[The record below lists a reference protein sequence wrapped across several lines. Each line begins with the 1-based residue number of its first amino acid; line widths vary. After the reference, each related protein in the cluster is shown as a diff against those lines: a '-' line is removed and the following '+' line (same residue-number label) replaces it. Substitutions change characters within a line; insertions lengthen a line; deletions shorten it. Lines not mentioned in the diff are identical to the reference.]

1 MINGNLEEPQY
12 SPGWR
17 NCI

>member
-1 MINGNLEEPQY
+1 MINGNLEEPHY
-12 SPGWR
+12 FPGWR